1 MKARAAVIVLGL
13 ATPPEA
19 AFAAA
24 VSSHAVKYL
33 YSLAAAPFAAYEGVL
48 AVRSGNELGEGRMEA
63 NEVRLEV

>member
-24 VSSHAVKYL
+24 
-33 YSLAAAPFAAYEGVL
+33 PFAAYERVL

-63 NEVRLEV
+63 DEVRLGV